1 MTVARGLAMF
11 SMLLGLLTG
20 TPACGEKA
28 DWVRLTE
35 ASLVEK
41 ETVAQDLK
49 QLDGISSE
57 DKANVIAMLEAMA
70 KIEPSTTAFDT
81 AYGIMVTGLE
91 TLPGPEANNSVG
103 GGLNLGASRRVGF
116 RLGALV
122 LSGLVQKSR
131 ERIAAH
137 PNASVHQ
144 KAVETSIHAVIR
156 PTGQSPFKQHEN
168 PYFFD
173 SFTAM
178 QLFGVT
184 RPPK

>member
-70 KIEPSTTAFDT
+70 KIEPT
-81 AYGIMVTGLE
+81 I
-91 TLPGPEANNSVG
+91 
-103 GGLNLGASRRVGF
+103 
-116 RLGALV
+116 AL
-122 LSGLVQKSR
+122 
-131 ERIAAH
+131 
-137 PNASVHQ
+137 
-144 KAVETSIHAVIR
+144 
-156 PTGQSPFKQHEN
+156 
-168 PYFFD
+168 
-173 SFTAM
+173 
-178 QLFGVT
+178 
-184 RPPK
+184 